1 MSVNFTDYPAVAAAY
16 DAVLNKEANWLL
28 LKYAQD
34 SDDTNRMDTFD
45 LVASGSQGLP
55 ELKREIEDPLQIFI
69 AFYREGNDGFILLNI
84 IPENVSGVRRA
95 RALVHSRRIGVIFQ
109 QHSTTLTVDHLSNL
123 TPKSIKT
130 ALAAPDAVH
139 VIQVD
144 RVTAEPTI
152 DEMGNFVEPG
162 SSTSSPTPP
171 SRGSGSMFSS
181 LLRRKKKPE
190 FDKDIGPI
198 EPFSLYLEDVPDTPP
213 SPPPK
218 PPPKDKEGRRSI
230 SASYQHPRPEEPPRL
245 ASQPPAPRP
254 PPQIAT
260 TRHRSNSDVDYSVV
274 NHRDSSSSDDVVV
287 VKPESPLPRPR
298 SPAMKKRSVTMPSK
312 WNNELVADP
321 AERARRRELLKRE
334 RELQEQ
340 KALEEEAQRQR
351 RLQKQKEA
359 LLREQEEEEEQ
370 RRISIENELRRATTQ
385 RRRRE
390 ELERREEEQKQRE
403 LEQRKNA
410 ERERRMEEHRRLEE
424 WRKEQAAQ
432 AEKTAQLE
440 EQTRRREEEER
451 KKKIQLVSSKIKSTK
466 ADADLVT
473 GWVTMQTG
481 DSLVWRRRYFKF
493 IGSTVFFYRSQK
505 ERDLG
510 QVLDQVD
517 LRGQVRALREWN
529 EGYEDL
535 KAIPFSFAVE
545 FNDGREPWSMFSDSE
560 EEKFKLLGLLH
571 TANTLSIGSARV

>member
-1 MSVNFTDYPAVAAAY
+1 MSVNFTDHPAVLAAY

-34 SDDTNRMDTFD
+34 SDDTFD
-45 LVASGSQGLP
+45 LVAHGSQGLP
-55 ELKREIEDPLQIFI
+55 ELKREIEDPLQIFV

-95 RALVHSRRIGVIFQ
+95 RALVHSRRIGVVFQ

-152 DEMGNFVEPG
+152 DEMGKFVEPG
-162 SSTSSPTPP
+162 PSTSSPSPT
-171 SRGSGSMFSS
+171 SKGSGSMFSS

-190 FDKDIGPI
+190 FDKDIGIGPI

-218 PPPKDKEGRRSI
+218 PPPKDKEGRRSF
-230 SASYQHPRPEEPPRL
+230 SVSYQHQRTEESPRI

-260 TRHRSNSDVDYSVV
+260 TRHRSNSDYSVV

-287 VKPESPLPRPR
+287 VKPESPVPRPR
-298 SPAMKKRSVTMPSK
+298 SPGMMKRSVTMPSK
-312 WNNELVADP
+312 WNNELVGDP

-334 RELQEQ
+334 RELEER

-351 RLQKQKEA
+351 RLQQRKEA
-359 LLREQEEEEEQ
+359 VLKEQEEEEQ
-370 RRISIENELRRATTQ
+370 RRRMSIENELKRATEQ

-403 LEQRKNA
+403 LEQKKHA
-410 ERERRMEEHRRLEE
+410 ERERKMEEHRRLEE

-432 AEKTAQLE
+432 VEKMAQVE
-440 EQTRRREEEER
+440 DQTRRREEEER
-451 KKKIQLVSSKIKSTK
+451 RKKIQLVSSKIKSTK
-466 ADADLVT
+466 ADTDLVT

-481 DSLVWRRRYFKF
+481 DSLMWRRRYFKF

-560 EEKFKLLGLLH
+560 EEKYKLLGLFH
-571 TANTLSIGSARV
+571 TANTLSIGSARVQ